1 MKSSDP
7 YIDSVKDK
15 TEYVP
20 EPEVDAIRFVLDDWQ
35 DMQLCT
41 PTTSAEQ

>member
-1 MKSSDP
+1 MKSSKL

-15 TEYVP
+15 TEHVP
-20 EPEVDAIRFVLDDWQ
+20 ELEVDAIRSVLGVWQ